1 MWQINNDL
9 GLEKV
14 WDADTSWN
22 LKDYST
28 GEIKHSQRYRGL
40 ISNNM
45 DLRNFPFD
53 SDVIVV
59 SLGPK
64 FYKEDKVVFKHELEF
79 KIEDTAVH
87 SALEEWEVAL
97 PVSIDFKQG
106 AFGHGNVLLN
116 IIVHRNSGYYIWKV
130 LLINLLAGM
139 FSWSVF
145 LIPAS
150 DISDRINS
158 TLTLFLAEVAFL
170 FVIADKLPK
179 VSYLTV
185 MDKIILGSFILLFST
200 AFESIIAYS
209 FVAENKFFSSCLG
222 PNNDSAEMVDMVSAA
237 FFPLAFLVL
246 HVVCVWS
253 AIRKRRMLK
262 KLGASAK
269 SLML

>member
-1 MWQINNDL
+1 
-9 GLEKV
+9 
-14 WDADTSWN
+14 
-22 LKDYST
+22 
-28 GEIKHSQRYRGL
+28 
-40 ISNNM
+40 M

-59 SLGPK
+59 SLGPR
-64 FYKEDKVVFKHELEF
+64 FYKEDKVVFKHEPDF

-87 SALEEWEVAL
+87 NNLEEWEVAS
-97 PVSIDFKQG
+97 PVSIDFMQG

-150 DISDRINS
+150 DFCDRINS

-170 FVIADKLPK
+170 FVIADKLPQ

-185 MDKIILGSFILLFST
+185 MDRIILGSFVLLFST
-200 AFESIIAYS
+200 AFESVIAYA
-209 FVAENKFFSSCLG
+209 FVAENKFFSSSLG
-222 PNNDSAEMVDMVSAA
+222 PNNDKAELVDMVSAVI
-237 FFPLAFLVL
+237 FPLAFLFL
-246 HVVCVWS
+246 HVVSIWQ

-262 KLGASAK
+262 KLGAAAK
-269 SLML
+269 TWML